1 MKEIKKEQ
9 PKDLSH
15 IPELNQEKN
24 FLGRWASFFIDRHRV
39 VYLMIFLIA
48 VWGFMAYTQ
57 MPREVNPEV
66 RLPYGYV
73 LTSYIGAAP
82 QEVEALITDKI
93 EKEMESIEDVKL
105 IQSSSAYGFSIVFLE
120 FEPGVDLDEKIQNMR
135 ERVQSIQ
142 SELPDDAQLP
152 EVSSFESNN
161 GPVMIINLSGDYD
174 FVELKNIAEK
184 MKSGLESIKDVSSV
198 EIIGGLEREIKI
210 NVNPQR
216 LAKHNISLAQIHNAV
231 SMANVNLPGGNIVL
245 DKKEYNIRT
254 VGKFQ
259 SIEEIEKV
267 VITYVGNRPLF
278 LKDIAEIEDGY
289 KEPKNY
295 SKMSVGLGT
304 DEPSVKNAISLSVK
318 KNQSGDIIK
327 LSQEIHKFLEKQ
339 DGTLYP
345 EDLQVEISGDLS
357 VYVENELGTVFDNA
371 KAGLFL
377 VIIVLFLF
385 IGFFES
391 LVVAIVIPLSI
402 FVAFGLMNSFDM
414 TFNTISLFSLVLA
427 VGMLVDNG
435 IVVMENI
442 DRLRLKGVSTRL
454 AAEAGTNQIA
464 PAIAASTLTTLAA
477 FFPIALTPGIMGDF
491 IRPIPITV
499 IFALT
504 SSFFIAVTVTPAL
517 SSRMLKRSNEKK
529 SLKRHPA
536 LDKAIKILCI
546 ALVFILAMT
555 AFRDNNGGLQ
565 GFGILSWTFAMAFS
579 IGIAIKMFRKNT
591 KEKKHPIIKRYGE
604 ILYSIVSS
612 RRKKLIVFG
621 IVFIAF
627 IGSIMTIPLGILKI
641 EMFPSEDFTRLNINI
656 KAPVGTDLDTTS
668 EIVSEVEKRLFNYP
682 EIKSFVTNVGF
693 VGADSLEA
701 FSISVGSTPN
711 RARIIIDL
719 VEKEY
724 RDRKSMEIAQDIRK
738 NIKDI
743 PGANID
749 VSEVQAGP
757 PATSPVYIRVEGE
770 ALDELQTIGKDFTE
784 ILKSIDGT
792 RDVRNTLEAGVPEL
806 QIKIDKEKASA
817 LGLDDM
823 TVAMGVRNAIYG
835 RKITTFRDDQ
845 EEIDV
850 VIRMTNEKFDSIE
863 DLNKL
868 YFHSRLGGKVPFS
881 QVATVNKTRSFS
893 VIEHY
898 NTKRYVAVVS
908 DKEDDVVAV
917 DIIDKFQE
925 EIKDYNLPD
934 EVYIKYGG
942 EIEDIQESFTD
953 MLLNM
958 FIAAILVYII
968 LSVQFNSLSQPF
980 VILFSVPLALIGVVF
995 GLIITGNNF
1004 GFIAFVGVVAL
1015 VGIAVNDAIVL
1026 VDYINYLRK
1035 SGYEINEAIKETG
1048 MTRFIPVLATTITT
1062 IGGILPLTLKQPS
1075 YEAMGY
1081 SIIFGLGVATIL
1093 TLMIVPILYS
1103 LADGIKRRFKRPVF
1117 RFFRRGEINEKTIDN
1132 ISSN

>member
-1 MKEIKKEQ
+1 MKDIKKDQ
-9 PKDLSH
+9 AMDLSH

-39 VYLMIFLIA
+39 VYLMIFLIV

-73 LTSYIGAAP
+73 LTTYIGAAP
-82 QEVEALITDKI
+82 EEVESLITDKI

-105 IQSSSAYGFSIVFLE
+105 IQSNSGYGFSTVFLE
-120 FEPGVDLDEKIQNMR
+120 FEPGVDLDKKLQKMR
-135 ERVQSIQ
+135 EGVQSIQ
-142 SELPDDAQLP
+142 SELPDDAETP
-152 EVSSFESNN
+152 TVNSFETNN
-161 GPVMIINLSGDYD
+161 GPIMIINVSGDYD
-174 FVELKNIAEK
+174 FIELKNIAEK
-184 MKSGLESIKDVSSV
+184 IKDGLENIKDVSSV
-198 EIIGGLEREIKI
+198 EIIGGLEREIGI
-210 NVNPQR
+210 NVDPQK
-216 LAKHNISLAQIHNAV
+216 LARYNISLDQINNAI

-245 DKKEYNIRT
+245 DKKDYNIRT
-254 VGKFQ
+254 VGKFE
-259 SIEEIEKV
+259 SIEEIENV
-267 VITYVGNRPLF
+267 VITYVGNSPLF

-289 KEPKNY
+289 KKPENY

-304 DEPSVKNAISLSVK
+304 DKPSVKNAIALSVK
-318 KNQSGDIIK
+318 KNQSKDVIK
-327 LSQEIHKFLEKQ
+327 ISKEIHKFLDEK
-339 DGTLYP
+339 DGKLYP

-357 VYVENELGTVFDNA
+357 VYVEDELGAVFNNA

-402 FVAFGLMNSFDM
+402 FVACGLMNGFDM

-442 DRLRLKGVSTRL
+442 DRLRLKGVSARL

-517 SSRMLKRSNEKK
+517 SSRMLKKHKGEQ
-529 SLKRHPA
+529 SLKRHPS
-536 LDKAIKILCI
+536 LDKVIKIICI
-546 ALVFILAMT
+546 ALVFILAMF
-555 AFRDNNGGLQ
+555 AFKDSDGSMQ
-565 GFGILSWTFAMAFS
+565 GFGALSWMFAIVFS
-579 IGIAIKMFRKNT
+579 IGMAIKMFRRNVN
-591 KEKKHPIIKRYGE
+591 EKKHPIIERYGK

-612 RRKKLIVFG
+612 RRKKLIVLG
-621 IVFIAF
+621 IVFVAF
-627 IGSIMTIPLGILKI
+627 ISSIMMIPLGILKI
-641 EMFPSEDFTRLNINI
+641 EMFPKQDFTRLNINI
-656 KAPVGTDLDTTS
+656 KAPVGTDLDTTAD
-668 EIVSEVEKRLFNYP
+668 IVSEVEKRLFSYL
-682 EIKSFVTNVGF
+682 EIESFVTNVGF
-693 VGADSLEA
+693 VGADSLES
-701 FSISVGSTPN
+701 FSVSVGGTPN

-724 RDRKSMEIAQDIRK
+724 RDRESMEIAEDIRN
-738 NIKDI
+738 NIKNI
-743 PGANID
+743 PGADIE
-749 VSEVQAGP
+749 VSEVQGGP
-757 PATSPVYIRVEGE
+757 PTGSPVYIRVEGE
-770 ALDELQTIGKDFTE
+770 KLDDLQSIGKDFTE
-784 ILKSIDGT
+784 ILKKIDGT

-806 QIKIDKEKASA
+806 QIKIDKQKASS

-835 RKITTFRDDQ
+835 RKVTTFRHDQ

-850 VIRMTNEKFDSIE
+850 VIRTTNEKFDSVE

-868 YFHSRLGGKVPFS
+868 YFYSRFGRAIPFS
-881 QVATVNKTRSFS
+881 QVASVYETKSFN
-893 VIEHY
+893 VIEHHDM
-898 NTKRYVAVVS
+898 KRYVAVIS
-908 DKEDDVVAV
+908 DKEEDVVAL
-917 DIIDKFQE
+917 DIINSFKE
-925 EIKDYNLPD
+925 EIKDYDLP
-934 EVYIKYGG
+934 EGVYINYGG
-942 EIEDIQESFTD
+942 EAEDIQESFTD
-953 MLLNM
+953 MFLNM
-958 FIAAILVYII
+958 VIAAILVYII

-980 VILFSVPLALIGVVF
+980 VILFSVPLALIGVAF

-1035 SGYEINEAIKETG
+1035 NGYEINEAIKETG

-1062 IGGILPLTLKQPS
+1062 IGGILPLTLKQS
-1075 YEAMGY
+1075 GYAAMGY
-1081 SIIFGLGVATIL
+1081 SIIFGLGVATVL

-1103 LADGIKRRFKRPVF
+1103 LVDGIKRRFRRPVF
-1117 RFFRRGEINEKTIDN
+1117 RAFGRGENNEETINN
-1132 ISSN
+1132 ISGN